1 MSAGTG
7 AGGRDELAAGTGAGG
22 RDELSAGTGAGGGQG
37 LSAGTGGAQPDRRGR
52 VARFLDAALAGDEA
66 PTALGLCRIAL
77 VSVFTLSL
85 CSHIRAIEEYFSAA
99 ATLGGDF
106 ARQAF
111 HSRLSLFLWLDEPWQ
126 VRLIFGLGVV
136 AHLLWLV
143 GLYTRPAALVSF
155 VVWASL
161 VGRNPLLYAMPDQLH
176 TCLLLWLALTPSGRG
191 LSLDARWRGK
201 GGPVPVWCRRVL
213 QLQVAV
219 MYTTTGLLKSGPT
232 WKADGTA
239 IYYSLVNPYNRHVD
253 ITGLLAQLQ
262 PYVLRP
268 LTWFVLVWEV
278 AFAGMAV
285 LLWLRE
291 GSGRRVFPDLR
302 RFWLGFGAL
311 MHLSI
316 WALMYV
322 VWFTPLVLA
331 AYTAFL
337 RPAEAERLVG
347 RVRAAAG

>member
-1 MSAGTG
+1 MSASDVTSGTG
-7 AGGRDELAAGTGAGG
+7 PVGHVPEVRQEGRLARA
-22 RDELSAGTGAGGGQG
+22 
-37 LSAGTGGAQPDRRGR
+37 
-52 VARFLDAALAGDEA
+52 LDAAVAGDED

-77 VSVFTLSL
+77 VGVFTLSL
-85 CSHIRAIEEYFSAA
+85 VSHIGAVDEYFSAA
-99 ATLGGDF
+99 SMLAGDF

-111 HSRLSLFLWLDEPWQ
+111 HSRLSLFFWFDDPLA
-126 VRLIFGLGVV
+126 VRAIFGVGVV
-136 AHLLWLV
+136 AHVLWLV
-143 GLYTRPAALVSF
+143 GLYTRPAALVAF
-155 VVWASL
+155 VVWASC

-176 TCLLLWLALTPSGRG
+176 TCLMLWLALTPSGRG

-201 GGPVPVWCRRVL
+201 GGPVPVWCRRLIHL
-213 QLQVAV
+213 QLAV
-219 MYTTTGLLKSGPT
+219 VYTTTGLLKTGAT

-239 IYYSLVNPYNRHVD
+239 IYYSLVNPYNRHFDV
-253 ITGLLAQLQ
+253 TGSLAALQ

-268 LTWFVLVWEV
+268 STWFVLVWEV
-278 AFAGMAV
+278 GFAAFVA

-291 GSGRRVFPDLR
+291 ATGRRWFPDLR
-302 RFWLGFGAL
+302 PAWLGFGAL

-337 RPAEAERLVG
+337 RPDEARRIVERALRRGAG
-347 RVRAAAG
+347 RPRAR